1 MDRVRPATTGEAGE
15 VEMKRAS
22 RRRWYLAALAVI
34 GLCGGVG
41 ARAATDPSFLLT
53 ATAKDFANYFPGQL
67 GNGYL
72 STLTAPRGT
81 EGNLAYLVAF
91 MDYAKGD
98 IARPAA
104 VPGWSEIDYST
115 GNSPAGHFWLNQV
128 ALDPAVFQDYQQ
140 QLNLYEGTL
149 TTRYRYLDHGR
160 ATRIEVTSLVS
171 QASPHLAATRLSI
184 TPEFDGE
191 VQLSFALNLWAP
203 HQPRFPLARLTGD
216 EMQEAVAAHNLKLE
230 PVAPA
235 TPDRA
240 VLWYH
245 GDTHVTA
252 ADGDAGDRTLWL
264 DGHAEQGLSMAEAAA
279 IDLPTGLQPTDLRVY
294 RSSYR
299 LALNLTVK
307 VRKGQT
313 YTFTKFVALSRAG
326 WGGDAKQDR
335 ALATAA
341 RTAGFERL
349 LDAHRNA
356 WSELWTSDIRIDG
369 DPQAQRI
376 VHSDLYY
383 LLSNVTPD
391 TAWATGGCGMTPGYA
406 GHVFWDSD
414 TWVFPALLLLHPQRA
429 KSLVMFRSR
438 TLPAAEARAQ
448 ARGLRGAMFPWEA
461 DPQNGS
467 EQTPHMAYVLGE
479 REIHVNADIAIAQ
492 WQYYLAT
499 GDRQWLTRYG
509 WPVIRDVADFW
520 ASRATWVADRRRYE
534 IHHVTSVLEAYNDV
548 PNDTF
553 TNASAR
559 KALNIAVAAASVV
572 GVKPDPH
579 WADVA
584 AHLHIP
590 FSAKD
595 GHHLDF
601 DESVP
606 HDIDAWGDTA
616 LPALAYPSLDLPM
629 SAEVRRNDF
638 DYAMGLIE
646 RSRQEPNSM
655 GLSPVSIAAAT
666 LGDAQTAGAWFQ
678 RNLTTHVLK
687 PPFNVRTETA
697 SNNTG
702 YFLTASGGLL
712 QNILYGFTG
721 LRIEQG
727 GLVEAYAPVL
737 PPPWKSFTLKH
748 VSLRGRYYDI
758 TVRRAA
764 DGKPELVR
772 HAL

>member
-1 MDRVRPATTGEAGE
+1 M
-15 VEMKRAS
+15 AS
-22 RRRWYLAALAVI
+22 RSALLAGLLLIAAAPAV
-34 GLCGGVG
+34 
-41 ARAATDPSFLLT
+41 AATDPSFLLT
-53 ATAKDFANYFPGQL
+53 ATAKDFASYFPAQL
-67 GNGYL
+67 GNGYQ
-72 STLTAPRGT
+72 STLSSPRGT

-91 MDYAKGD
+91 MDYAQDD
-98 IARPAA
+98 ISRPAA

-115 GNSPAGHFWLNQV
+115 GDSPAGHFWLNQA
-128 ALDPAVFQDYQQ
+128 ALDPAVFQDYRQ
-140 QLNLYEGTL
+140 QLDMREGTL
-149 TTRYRYLDHGR
+149 ITRYRYLDHGR

-171 QASPHLAATRLSI
+171 QAAPHLAATRLSI

-203 HQPRFPLARLTGD
+203 HQPRFPLARLSGD
-216 EMQEAVAAHNLKLE
+216 EMLEAVAAHNLKLE

-240 VLWYH
+240 ALWYH
-245 GDTHVTA
+245 GDTRVTA
-252 ADGDAGDRTLWL
+252 ADGDTAERTLWL
-264 DGHAEQGLSMAEAAA
+264 DGHAEQGLPMAEAAA
-279 IDLPTGLQPTDLRVY
+279 IELPAGLQPTDLRLH
-294 RSSYR
+294 RSRYR
-299 LALNLTVK
+299 LALNLRAK

-313 YTFTKFVALSRAG
+313 YTFAKFVALSRAG
-326 WGGDAKQDR
+326 WGGDAKADR
-335 ALATAA
+335 ALAMAA

-349 LDAHRNA
+349 LDAHRRA
-356 WSELWTSDIRIDG
+356 WDELWQADIRIDG
-369 DPQAQRI
+369 DPQAQRV

-383 LLSNVTPD
+383 LLSNVAPD
-391 TAWATGGCGMTPGYA
+391 TAWPTGACGMTPGYA

-479 REIHVNADIAIAQ
+479 REIHVNADVAIAQ
-492 WQYYLAT
+492 WQYYLAS
-499 GDRQWLTRYG
+499 GDHQWLAEHG
-509 WPVIRDVADFW
+509 WPVIRAVADFW
-520 ASRATWVADRRRYE
+520 ASRATWVADKHRHE

-559 KALNIAVAAASVV
+559 KALHIATAAAAVV
-572 GVKPDPH
+572 GARPDPH
-579 WADVA
+579 WSEVA
-584 AHLHIP
+584 TQLYIP

-595 GHHLDF
+595 RHHLDF

-606 HDIDAWGDTA
+606 HDLDAWGDTA

-629 SAEVRRNDF
+629 SAQVRRNDF
-638 DYAMGLIE
+638 DYAMTLSG

-655 GLSPVSIAAAT
+655 GLSPVSIAAAA

-678 RNLTTHVLK
+678 RNLTTRVLQ

-712 QNILYGFTG
+712 QNIVYGFSG
-721 LRIEQG
+721 LRLERD

-737 PPPWKSFTLKH
+737 PPSWKSFTLKH
-748 VSLRGRYYDI
+748 VNLRGRRYDI

-764 DGKPELVR
+764 DGRPELVR

>member
-1 MDRVRPATTGEAGE
+1 MTSRSALL
-15 VEMKRAS
+15 AS
-22 RRRWYLAALAVI
+22 LFLLAATPA
-34 GLCGGVG
+34 
-41 ARAATDPSFLLT
+41 AAATDPSFLLT
-53 ATAKDFANYFPGQL
+53 ASAKDFASYFPGQL
-67 GNGYL
+67 GNGYQ
-72 STLTAPRGT
+72 STLTSPRGT

-104 VPGWSEIDYST
+104 VPGWSEIDYSA
-115 GNSPAGHFWLNQV
+115 GHSPAGHFWLNQA
-128 ALDPAVFQDYQQ
+128 ALDPAVFQDYRQ
-140 QLNLYEGTL
+140 QLDMREGTL

-191 VQLSFALNLWAP
+191 VQLSFALNPWAP
-203 HQPRFPLARLTGD
+203 HQPRFALARLSGD
-216 EMQEAVAAHNLKLE
+216 EMREAVAAHNLKLE

-235 TPDRA
+235 APDRA
-240 VLWYH
+240 ALWYH

-252 ADGDAGDRTLWL
+252 ADGDATERTLWL

-279 IDLPTGLQPTDLRVY
+279 IELPAGLRPSDLRVY

-299 LALNLTVK
+299 LALNLTAK

-313 YTFTKFVALSRAG
+313 YTFAKFVALSRAG
-326 WGGDAKQDR
+326 WGGDAQADR

-341 RTAGFERL
+341 RTAGFDHL
-349 LDAHRNA
+349 LEAHRRA
-356 WSELWTSDIRIDG
+356 WNELWQSDIRIDG
-369 DPQAQRI
+369 DPQAQRV

-383 LLSNVTPD
+383 LLSNVAPD
-391 TAWATGGCGMTPGYA
+391 TVWPTGACGMTPGYA

-479 REIHVNADIAIAQ
+479 REIHVNADVAIAQ
-492 WQYYLAT
+492 WQYYLAS

-520 ASRATWVADRRRYE
+520 ASRATWVADRQRYE

-559 KALNIAVAAASVV
+559 KALEIAVAAAAAV
-572 GVKPDPH
+572 GARPDPH
-579 WADVA
+579 WSEVA
-584 AHLHIP
+584 AQLYIP

-595 GHHLDF
+595 RHHLDF
-601 DESVP
+601 DERVP

-638 DYAMGLIE
+638 DYAITLTG

-655 GLSPVSIAAAT
+655 GLSPVSIAAAA
-666 LGDAQTAGAWFQ
+666 LGDTQTATEWFQ
-678 RNLTTHVLK
+678 RNLTTHVLQ

-697 SNNTG
+697 TNNTG

-712 QNILYGFTG
+712 QNLIYGFTG
-721 LRIEQG
+721 LRLEHG
-727 GLVEAYAPVL
+727 GLAEAYAPVL
-737 PPPWKSFTLKH
+737 PPSWKSFTLKH
-748 VSLRGRYYDI
+748 VNLRGRHYDI